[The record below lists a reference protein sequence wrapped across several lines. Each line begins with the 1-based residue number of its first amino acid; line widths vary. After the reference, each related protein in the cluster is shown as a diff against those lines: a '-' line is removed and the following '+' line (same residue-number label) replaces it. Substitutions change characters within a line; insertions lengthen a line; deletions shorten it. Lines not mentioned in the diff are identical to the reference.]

1 MTLLGCLFKSTKTG
15 EAHFFITLCIWENKT
30 EYFLPQFLSAELSEL
45 LELKSAVDRSLGL
58 LLIRCVS
65 VYKLRVVPLPPQH
78 CHCVRLTERLSPRR
92 VSSWFTKGQWELSR
106 QSSMLYWRED
116 GGKHTHG
123 GGGVGWRKHSWG
135 WAREIRSL
143 LNHHGR
149 STVSHQ
155 ILLITRL
162 SMNVFCDSAM
172 LLLLSTG

>member
-1 MTLLGCLFKSTKTG
+1 MYLGEQNGIFPTAVSISWTFRAVRTEICCRPESGAAPHQVCLRLQAQGRPSASPTL
-15 EAHFFITLCIWENKT
+15 
-30 EYFLPQFLSAELSEL
+30 
-45 LELKSAVDRSLGL
+45 SLYETP
-58 LLIRCVS
+58 I
-65 VYKLRVVPLPPQH
+65 
-78 CHCVRLTERLSPRR
+78 TERLSPRR

-149 STVSHQ
+149 STVPHQ

-162 SMNVFCDSAM
+162 SVNVFCDSAM
-172 LLLLSTG
+172 LFLLSTG